1 MNVIIFTNFFENV
14 WKFLSSKTAFYIYA
28 SIILILI
35 IVLLVIVYS
44 NYSSSFKFNL
54 NEKNKNF
61 ENVKNDEVKIIFNGS
76 NHDNISNSELKE
88 PEQEDEASRFYM
100 LTKIDKKMESYVPP
114 KYDDDISLEEFCIE
128 FRKFSAGKLHLYYD
142 IEDIRRFVA
151 SLAVTKLIIL
161 QGMSGTG
168 KTSLAYAFGEFV
180 DNEAVVIPI
189 QPMWKERTDL
199 IGYYNEFTKK
209 FNETTM
215 LCTLYEANLNND
227 LYALVLDEM
236 NIARIE
242 YYFAEFLSFCSRGV
256 LYFFRKYVTLSNT
269 NKTFE

>member
-161 QGMSGTG
+161 
-168 KTSLAYAFGEFV
+168 
-180 DNEAVVIPI
+180 
-189 QPMWKERTDL
+189 
-199 IGYYNEFTKK
+199 
-209 FNETTM
+209 
-215 LCTLYEANLNND
+215 
-227 LYALVLDEM
+227 
-236 NIARIE
+236 
-242 YYFAEFLSFCSRGV
+242 
-256 LYFFRKYVTLSNT
+256 
-269 NKTFE
+269 